1 MLTDAGVPGSDDW
14 WVLRLASQLG
24 NNLERMER
32 LRSYRDGEAL
42 LPDNAWDR
50 GTRESYKRF
59 VKRARL
65 HVVETIRDA
74 RTDRQKVTGFR
85 TAAEGDENG
94 DELAWQHWLR
104 SKMGYQSRLLF
115 NDVADYGEAF
125 ILTLP
130 EETENLPVFIRY
142 NGWNAAVE
150 SDPTQPWKTIAGI
163 TYGYDS
169 TLEAEIVTLY
179 RPGYYRFAV
188 RESKTSSLPQDGTA
202 WNMGTDWD
210 LGPVQQT
217 PWTTEALLRRMSTYD
232 GYGVYEK
239 HLDHIDRINEITL
252 NSLTLILMQSFR
264 QRGVKGNLPTHYPE
278 GHPQAGEEI
287 DYDELFEAGPAALWM
302 LPLGADIWE
311 SQPTDIR
318 PIYEARK
325 DELQVLCS
333 ITRTPQDI
341 FNGSSNNQSALGAE
355 ISREPLK
362 FAVENMN
369 DMAAITF
376 GDSMADAFRIT
387 GDQTRGD
394 SAQIEVLFAKA
405 VPATLAERAE
415 AAPKAKAGGAPQR
428 WIDTE
433 VFEMTP
439 TERRQAESDRA
450 TEAFQTA
457 LGSEVGLSTVG
468 TGASATTTDTGATDG
483 GL

>member
-1 MLTDAGVPGSDDW
+1 MLTEAGIPGTDDW
-14 WVLRLASQLG
+14 WLLRIAAKLG
-24 NNLERMER
+24 ENLPRMER
-32 LRSYRDGEAL
+32 IRSYRDGDAL

-59 VKRARL
+59 VKRSRL
-65 HVVETIRDA
+65 HVVETIRDS

-104 SKMGYQSRLLF
+104 SKMPYQSRLLF

-150 SDPTQPWKTIAGI
+150 TDPTQPWKTLAGI

-169 TLEAEIVTLY
+169 ILQAEVVTLY
-179 RPGYYRFAV
+179 RPGYYRVAV
-188 RESKTSSLPQDGTA
+188 REAKTPSLPQDGTA
-202 WNMGTDWD
+202 WNMGTDWE
-210 LGPVQQT
+210 LGPVQTT
-217 PWTTEALLRRMSTYD
+217 PWTTDAILRRMSTYD

-252 NSLTLILMQSFR
+252 NALTLILMQSFR
-264 QRGVKGNLPTHYPE
+264 QRGVQGNLPTHYPE

-287 DYDELFEAGPAALWM
+287 DYDTMFEAGPAALWM
-302 LPLGADIWE
+302 LPMDAKIWE
-311 SQPTDIR
+311 SQQTDVR

-341 FNGSSNNQSALGAE
+341 FNGQSNNQSALGAQ

-369 DMAAITF
+369 DMASITF
-376 GDSMADAFRIT
+376 CDSMADAFRIT

-394 SAQIEVLFAKA
+394 ATQIEAMFAKV
-405 VPATLAERAE
+405 VPATLAEKAE
-415 AAPKAKAGGAPQR
+415 AAPKAKGGGASQR

-439 TERRQAESDRA
+439 SERRQAEADRA
-450 TEAFQTA
+450 TESFQLALAGGAGIATGSTA
-457 LGSEVGLSTVG
+457 DPGVN
-468 TGASATTTDTGATDG
+468 DG